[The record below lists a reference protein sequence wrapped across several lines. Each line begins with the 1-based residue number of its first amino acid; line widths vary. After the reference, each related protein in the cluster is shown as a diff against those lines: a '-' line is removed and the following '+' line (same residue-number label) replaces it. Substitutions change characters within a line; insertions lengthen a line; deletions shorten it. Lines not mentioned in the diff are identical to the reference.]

1 MSTIRDGEFNPN
13 DLQKA
18 LLGYDPTP
26 LESALIDWTR
36 ENWAMAARGQ
46 VYARK
51 EAEET
56 ISGVQGIYEDESK
69 LVLQIAT
76 RISIAERDLMCRAI
90 AATLPGWLAETY
102 GLVPRQ
108 VAGEESTEA

>member
-13 DLQKA
+13 ELQKA

-26 LESALIDWTR
+26 LESALIDWTKA
-36 ENWAMAARGQ
+36 NWAMAARGQ
-46 VYARK
+46 VYARQ

-56 ISGVQGIYEDESK
+56 ISGVQGLYEDESK

-76 RISIAERDLMCRAI
+76 RISIAQRELVCRAI
-90 AATLPGWLAETY
+90 AAVLPEFLAETY
-102 GLVPRQ
+102 GLVPKDL
-108 VAGEESTEA
+108 APKSDG

>member
-1 MSTIRDGEFNPN
+1 MSTIRDAEFNPN

-26 LESALIDWTR
+26 LESALIEWTK

-56 ISGVQGIYEDESK
+56 ISGVQGLYEDESK

-76 RISIAERDLMCRAI
+76 RISIAERELVCRAI
-90 AATLPGWLAETY
+90 AAVLPEFLAETY
-102 GLVPRQ
+102 GLVPK
-108 VAGEESTEA
+108 GLEPKSEG

>member
-1 MSTIRDGEFNPN
+1 MSTIRDAEFNPN

-26 LESALIDWTR
+26 LESALIEWTK

-56 ISGVQGIYEDESK
+56 ISGVQGLYEDESK

-76 RISIAERDLMCRAI
+76 RIAIAERELVCRAI
-90 AATLPGWLAETY
+90 AAVLPEFLAETY
-102 GLVPRQ
+102 GLVPK
-108 VAGEESTEA
+108 GLEPSSES

>member
-1 MSTIRDGEFNPN
+1 MSTIRDAEFNPN
-13 DLQKA
+13 ELQKA

-26 LESALIDWTR
+26 LESALIEWTK

-56 ISGVQGIYEDESK
+56 IAGVQGIYEDESK

-76 RISIAERDLMCRAI
+76 RIAIAERELVCRAI
-90 AATLPGWLAETY
+90 AAVLPEFLAQTY
-102 GLVPRQ
+102 GLLPKGAEPPAEQ
-108 VAGEESTEA
+108 S